1 MTETLVLIPGLL
13 SDGVVWEHQTRAL
26 SDRYDV
32 RVADVT
38 RDASIGGMAQRV
50 LDESPERLSVA
61 GHSMGARVALEMAR
75 IAPERIE
82 RVALLDTGVHPRSE
96 TEHVNRLA
104 LVALGESEGMP
115 AVAEAWLP
123 PMIRDWNDDA
133 SADLRGRLRAMV
145 ERMNPRIHRT
155 QIQALLDRPDAEAVL
170 PRLECPVL
178 VGVGD
183 SDAWSPPDQHREIAS
198 RLSGARLVVFPDS
211 GHFAPIEAP
220 EAVTQ
225 ALAEWMTLMPGGR
238 EERR

>member
-13 SDGVVWEHQTRAL
+13 SDGAVWDHQIREL
-26 SDRYDV
+26 SGRYDV

-38 RDASIGGMAQRV
+38 RDSSITGMAERT
-50 LDESPERLSVA
+50 LDESPERVSVA

-75 IAPERIE
+75 IAPDRID
-82 RVALLDTGVHPRSE
+82 RLALLDTGVHPRRE
-96 TEHVNRLA
+96 NEHVNRLA

-123 PMIRDWNDDA
+123 PMIRDWDGEE
-133 SADLRGRLRAMV
+133 SAGLRRTLTAMV
-145 ERMNPRIHRT
+145 ERMTPRIHRA

-170 PRLECPVL
+170 GDLTCPVL

-183 SDAWSPPDQHREIAS
+183 SDAWSPPEQHREIA
-198 RLSGARLVVFPDS
+198 ARIADARFVEFPDS

-220 EAVTQ
+220 EAVTA
-225 ALAEWMTLMPGGR
+225 ALAEWMALTPRAGAPGS
-238 EERR
+238 